1 MNSLVSIL
9 LPTFAR
15 RDGGYLER
23 AIESVLAQTHVD
35 FEFLIVDDGSTDGS
49 ADLIEWYTRQDSRV
63 RHVRFERNIG
73 LPAMTLGLAYAQ
85 ASGDKIA
92 FIFDD
97 CTIVPHHL
105 ERLAGA
111 LDAHPEA
118 LMAYG
123 QAEAKWMNGG
133 SLIIGQ
139 AYDAQ
144 NMRKGNNHIPN
155 ASVML
160 RREAID
166 TVGWYDPHV
175 LLKRFCDWD
184 LWLRIG
190 ERAAPVFI
198 PEILAFESGTNLKD
212 SLGERV
218 TVMRDLMLRYSR
230 TARSEALRPERL
242 SAYDP
247 FRTDIPMTLSPQDK
261 VDLDQLTIEHF
272 ISVGNNEE
280 LLSRFGQEYSGTDDA
295 KLAKIRAR
303 YLDRRVKTLATE
315 RNELQY
321 ALLSTHHNDQS
332 AARIAALEA
341 ELRSSEL
348 RHEANSRTWA
358 TERQSHQMA
367 VASVQRLL
375 QAESERRLDLEKRLD
390 LLFGSTS
397 WRITA
402 PIRGI
407 KRLINGQLT
416 KVKRGANGEKMA
428 APRDVESTTPT
439 HSSPIKPM
447 RILAVGDATTS
458 TELCVHWPLD
468 FMAQH
473 LGVEYTYYDVHS
485 LPADEELLEKADVL
499 LLMRCFTP
507 SCVDLV
513 HHAERM
519 GLSIVYMTD
528 DDFERLIDSEPG
540 SPALAGLIEQ
550 LRSIHAAE
558 NIREMAASTD
568 LAIVFSEDLR
578 QKFAERTKTCL
589 VPAMAGVEFYD
600 RLTDQP
606 RSEDQSDEIRIGYAG
621 SLTHDRDVALITPSL
636 RVLLDKHDPYL
647 VVESIGQRIDGLVG
661 HPRYRHFDHVA
672 GLPAFSVLQH
682 ARSWDIGLAPLEMTP
697 FNQAKTDNK
706 FRSYGAAGIP
716 TVYTRIAH
724 FVASVRDGET
734 GLLVDNDESSWTKAL
749 ERLIQD
755 RQLRHH
761 IAGNAREEVR
771 NRFGIASISFLYRRL
786 LAEAASGVKI
796 LVLGHL
802 HIATTHID
810 ARIPFAELRRRGTV
824 RYRMREV
831 ADATDGDFEWAQVLV
846 IIRACE
852 PHISAQIR
860 RAQERGV
867 KVIFSWDDD
876 FFSIPEEHADI
887 HAFYNAPEVRS
898 SLEHALEHA
907 DLVKASTPRLAEVT
921 RRYTDRVMTAPYGF
935 DMSLLPVDLPP
946 RDDGR
951 IRIGYFGSLGRG
963 SEFDCVMDALK
974 RICDKH
980 PEVDLEFF
988 GYLPADLKDVPRIN
1002 HLTFTDDYESSIKTL
1017 AERRWDIGLAPL
1029 AISDLNRAKLPTKYR
1044 DYGAVRAA
1052 GVYTDIETY
1061 QTTVKHNVTGL
1072 LTQNTVDGWFDCLDR
1087 LIRDPAL
1094 RNKIADAAFDD
1105 VSQNH
1110 NLDVALNAWM
1120 DALRRIG
1127 FTVPRST

>member
-15 RDGGYLER
+15 RAGGYLER
-23 AIESVLAQTHVD
+23 AIESVLAQTYVN

-73 LPAMTLGLAYAQ
+73 LPALTLGLAYAKS
-85 ASGDKIA
+85 SGDKIA

-105 ERLAGA
+105 ERLTRT

-133 SLIIGQ
+133 SLTIGQ
-139 AYDAQ
+139 AYDAI

-155 ASVML
+155 ASVVL
-160 RREAID
+160 RRKAID

-184 LWLRIG
+184 LWLRISG
-190 ERAAPVFI
+190 HSTPVFV
-198 PEILAFESGTNLKD
+198 PEILAYESGTNLKD

-218 TVMRDLMLRYSR
+218 TVMRDLMLRYSK
-230 TARSEALRPERL
+230 TPRSEVLRPESL
-242 SAYDP
+242 SSYDP
-247 FRTDIPMTLSPQDK
+247 FRSDILPNLSTQDRA
-261 VDLDQLTIEHF
+261 DLDQLIIEHF

-280 LLSRFGQEYSGTDDA
+280 LLGRYGQEFSGTRDA
-295 KLAKIRAR
+295 KLAMIRAR
-303 YLDRRVKTLATE
+303 YLDRRVKTLAVE

-321 ALLSTHHNDQS
+321 ALLETHHNNSS
-332 AARIAALEA
+332 AARIAELEA
-341 ELRSSEL
+341 EK
-348 RHEANSRTWA
+348 
-358 TERQSHQMA
+358 Q
-367 VASVQRLL
+367 SVQRLL
-375 QAESERRLDLEKRLD
+375 ETESDRRRDLEKQLH
-390 LLFGSTS
+390 LLLTSTS
-397 WRITA
+397 WRVTA

-407 KRLINGQLT
+407 KRLISGQLIKLKAGPKREKAT
-416 KVKRGANGEKMA
+416 TTRKVE
-428 APRDVESTTPT
+428 PTTT
-439 HSSPIKPM
+439 SHSITVKPM

-468 FMAQH
+468 FMAQY
-473 LGVEYTYYDVHS
+473 LGVEYTYYDVQS
-485 LPADEELLEKADVL
+485 LPVDKELLEKADVL
-499 LLMRCFTP
+499 LLMRCFTS

-513 HHAERM
+513 RDAKSL

-540 SPALAGLIEQ
+540 SPALAGLIDH
-550 LRSIHAAE
+550 LRSINAAE
-558 NIREMAASTD
+558 NIREMAASSD
-568 LAIVFSEDLR
+568 LAMVFSEDLR
-578 QKFAERTKTCL
+578 QKFAERTNTRL

-606 RSEDQSDEIRIGYAG
+606 RPEDQSNEIRIGYAG

-636 RVLLDKHDPYL
+636 GALLDKHDPYL
-647 VVESIGQRIDGLVG
+647 IVESIGQRIEGLVG

-682 ARSWDIGLAPLEMTP
+682 ARSWDIGLAPLEMTL
-697 FNQAKTDNK
+697 FNEAKTDNK

-734 GLLVDNDESSWTKAL
+734 GLLVDNDESSWTAAL

-755 RQLRHH
+755 RQLRQH
-761 IAGNAREEVR
+761 IARNAREEVR

-786 LAEAASGVKI
+786 LAEVASGPKI

-810 ARIPFAELRRRGTV
+810 VRIPFAELRRLGTI

-831 ADATDGDFEWAQVLV
+831 ADATDADFEWAQVLV
-846 IIRACE
+846 IVRACE
-852 PHISAQIR
+852 PHISEQIR
-860 RAQERGV
+860 RAQARGI

-887 HAFYNAPEVRS
+887 HSFYNAPDVRAT
-898 SLEHALEHA
+898 LEYALEHA
-907 DLVKASTPRLAEVT
+907 DLVKASTPRLTDVS

-935 DMSLLPVDLPP
+935 DMSLVPKDMPP

-974 RICDKH
+974 RICDKY

-988 GYLPADLKDVPRIN
+988 GYIPADLKDARRVN

-1029 AISDLNRAKLPTKYR
+1029 TINDLNRAKLPTKYR

-1061 QTTVKHNVTGL
+1061 RTTVKHSVTGL
-1072 LTQNTVDGWFDCLDR
+1072 LTENTADGWFDSLDK

-1094 RNKIADAAFDD
+1094 RHKIADAAFDD

-1110 NLDVALNAWM
+1110 DLDVALNAWM

-1127 FTVPRST
+1127 FTVPRLS